1 MHEAFI
7 IVAAILFFLD
17 FILWWVPTP
26 QPWGGRLSALG
37 LFFFAISF
45 SALVGAH

>member
-7 IVAAILFFLD
+7 IVAAILFFID
-17 FILWWVPTP
+17 FVLWWVPNVP
-26 QPWGGRLSALG
+26 
-37 LFFFAISF
+37 FSF